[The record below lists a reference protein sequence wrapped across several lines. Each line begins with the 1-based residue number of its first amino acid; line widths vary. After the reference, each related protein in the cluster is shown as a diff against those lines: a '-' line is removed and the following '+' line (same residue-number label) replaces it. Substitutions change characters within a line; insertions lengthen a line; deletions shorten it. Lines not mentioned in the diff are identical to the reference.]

1 MQPPI
6 SFLSELQEKM
16 KARKL
21 ELEKDNI
28 CFREF
33 DVTQNKFVMINKE
46 EREKKLKLFE
56 IELTEF
62 EQKKKQR

>member
-1 MQPPI
+1 
-6 SFLSELQEKM
+6 M

>member
-1 MQPPI
+1 
-6 SFLSELQEKM
+6 M

-21 ELEKDNI
+21 ELEKDKI

-46 EREKKLKLFE
+46 ERDKKLKLFE